1 MLVFF
6 CTKERDILEMIQY
19 IPLKNMINISVLI
32 NNRHSVSIAYFLSS
46 ASCLIG
52 KYRL

>member
-19 IPLKNMINISVLI
+19 IPLKHDKYIS
-32 NNRHSVSIAYFLSS
+32 SY
-46 ASCLIG
+46 
-52 KYRL
+52 